1 MNERLVK
8 IMEMITAEGVKAS
21 LDLDLWGRLAI
32 YLWDETT
39 SITKHFVIRNV
50 NDLTDGDVDMVS
62 AMIEAYK
69 KNLSLP
75 AKHNAEI

>member
-21 LDLDLWGRLAI
+21 LDLDLWGRLA
-32 YLWDETT
+32 
-39 SITKHFVIRNV
+39 
-50 NDLTDGDVDMVS
+50 
-62 AMIEAYK
+62 MIEAYK